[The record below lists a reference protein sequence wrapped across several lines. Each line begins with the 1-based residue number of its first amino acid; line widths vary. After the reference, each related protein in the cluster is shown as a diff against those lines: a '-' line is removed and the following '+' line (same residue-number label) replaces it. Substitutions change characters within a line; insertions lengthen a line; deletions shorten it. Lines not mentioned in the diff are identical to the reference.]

1 MSSHQPCTHS
11 EFELLRILLRRH
23 TRDAFE
29 GQIKRDIRR
38 ESDRFRERFD
48 GFLFQISVF
57 EQLGGIMYAH
67 DLLVIREAFVAM
79 EFEDVMD
86 VAERDID
93 RGGDVF
99 KSECRISKGMFVKR
113 KVFYGVNV
121 NIQRR

>member
-57 EQLGGIMYAH
+57 EQLGGIVYTH
-67 DLLVIREAFVAM
+67 DLLVIRKAFGAM
-79 EFEDVMD
+79 ELEDVMY
-86 VAERDID
+86 VAKRDID

-99 KSECRISKGMFVKR
+99 KSECRISKGMFVER